1 MAEKTKFT
9 EADLIHILSEY
20 RLGEFRGFTPFS
32 AGTVQTNLL
41 LETNFGKYVFRCY
54 ENRSA
59 GSARFECNLI
69 EYLKA
74 HQYPCPAVYKNK
86 HGDFVGIFR
95 EKPYAIF
102 EFIEGRHIEHPTEE
116 QKKQLIRKA
125 AELHNITKHY
135 RPAALSER
143 WNYGIPLCRE
153 LARRA
158 AQDWGTPA
166 ARRKLEW
173 HETELANLRLPN
185 SLPKGVCHCDFHFS
199 NVLFQGDTFAALIDF
214 DDANYTFLLF
224 DLVGLIES
232 AAWRHDQDTVLNFTR
247 AREVVDEYS
256 KYRPLSPLEKTHLF
270 DVYKLSILF
279 DAIWYFRRG
288 SGVDFYEKRKIDFLN
303 GIGRETFTQTMF
315 HERGAIP
322 RVISLP

>member
-1 MAEKTKFT
+1 MAEKTKFSDH
-9 EADLIHILSEY
+9 DLSDILSEY

-32 AGTVQTNLL
+32 TGTVQTNLL
-41 LETNFGKYVFRCY
+41 VETTTGRYVFRCY

-69 EYLKA
+69 QYLKA
-74 HQYPCPAVYKNK
+74 HQYPCPAVYKNR
-86 HGDFVGIFR
+86 HGDFVGIFHG
-95 EKPYAIF
+95 KPYAIF
-102 EFIEGRHIEHPTEE
+102 EFMEGRHIENPTED

-135 RPAALSER
+135 RPVAKHER
-143 WNYGIPLCRE
+143 WNYGVPLCRE
-153 LARRA
+153 LAQKA
-158 AQDWGTPA
+158 AEDWGTPA
-166 ARRKLEW
+166 AREKLAW
-173 HETELANLRLPN
+173 HEAELANLQLPK

-214 DDANYTFLLF
+214 DDANYTVLLF

-232 AAWRHDQDTVLNFTR
+232 AAWRHDQDEVLVFPR
-247 AREVVDEYS
+247 AREVVDEYI
-256 KYRPLSPLEKTHLF
+256 KYRPLSPIEKHHFF

-288 SGVDFYEKRKIDFLN
+288 SGDDFYEKRKIDFLN
-303 GIGRETFTQTMF
+303 SIGREAFTQKIF
-315 HERGAIP
+315 
-322 RVISLP
+322 L